1 MVFGN
6 SFSNEAPP
14 LTAAQS
20 AIALVELQPPSIS
33 SMGKSTRRLSLDKVN
48 IIRKT
53 MEAANNSS
61 IAPPRRPSM
70 SGAGGSSVSF
80 SDNDQTVRR
89 PSTHTQQREEW
100 EQQREEWEQEQRQEW
115 EQEQEQE
122 QEQEREQQE
131 EEREQQKGQEWEQH
145 QQHRLEQEQR
155 QQPTEQQLQE
165 YSDRAPIA
173 TGNISNAFFG
183 LGEGTAGRV
192 VLPMQS
198 GSMPELW
205 QLQRNREQQHGRQEE
220 HHLQEEE
227 VEEEGHG
234 WKEEYEQAQEQEQ
247 RGQMPEWQKEQWR
260 QQRQQQEE
268 NHGATVQGM
277 ADGLTPHPTSAAP
290 FIDARTPATVRAF
303 LRDASLSHHEKSLMA
318 LVAAGGFP
326 CTRVETANIADL
338 LEIGD
343 HELAMIGLDK
353 SERERLADRLSAMVA
368 ERRRREQ
375 DKIARRREVDL
386 FTAISES
393 ACGVPHVEGGSS
405 GHKRASTGA
414 AVRVN
419 RGFNLSGCL
428 LPLDP
433 DIRGNSS
440 GRGSGSGTS
449 NVMIAADAGTTK
461 PRHGQ
466 RDSRSVALMKPSSSA
481 RNWEETASVSD
492 MSAVSGVDTS
502 LGAANGIEIRTT
514 GGDDTGRSGKIRTQ
528 LAYLKEL
535 YMQELIDESEYKEE
549 KAKALAVLA

>member
-1 MVFGN
+1 
-6 SFSNEAPP
+6 
-14 LTAAQS
+14 
-20 AIALVELQPPSIS
+20 
-33 SMGKSTRRLSLDKVN
+33 
-48 IIRKT
+48 
-53 MEAANNSS
+53 
-61 IAPPRRPSM
+61 
-70 SGAGGSSVSF
+70 
-80 SDNDQTVRR
+80 
-89 PSTHTQQREEW
+89 
-100 EQQREEWEQEQRQEW
+100 
-115 EQEQEQE
+115 
-122 QEQEREQQE
+122 
-131 EEREQQKGQEWEQH
+131 
-145 QQHRLEQEQR
+145 
-155 QQPTEQQLQE
+155 
-165 YSDRAPIA
+165 
-173 TGNISNAFFG
+173 
-183 LGEGTAGRV
+183 
-192 VLPMQS
+192 
-198 GSMPELW
+198 
-205 QLQRNREQQHGRQEE
+205 
-220 HHLQEEE
+220 
-227 VEEEGHG
+227 
-234 WKEEYEQAQEQEQ
+234 
-247 RGQMPEWQKEQWR
+247 
-260 QQRQQQEE
+260 
-268 NHGATVQGM
+268 M

-375 DKIARRREVDL
+375 DQIARRREVDL

-393 ACGVPHVEGGSS
+393 ACGVPKVEGGS
-405 GHKRASTGA
+405 GHKKAGTGA

-440 GRGSGSGTS
+440 GRGSGSGNS
-449 NVMIAADAGTTK
+449 NVTIAADAGATK

-466 RDSRSVALMKPSSSA
+466 RDSGSVALMKPSSTA
-481 RNWEETASVSD
+481 RNWEESASVSD

-514 GGDDTGRSGKIRTQ
+514 GGDDTSRSGKIRTQ

-535 YMQELIDESEYKEE
+535 YTQELIDESEYKEE